1 MQTKTLITQQDFKGD
16 LPYLSPNLKA
26 DKITPH
32 IYNAEKA
39 HLSFVLGNEMYNDLS
54 NTYSKEYSILSIA
67 NGIGNLI
74 IVQIGLAPEKPF
86 EVGQSFEIQNLEG
99 YLTADTTQKEVLK
112 QVFENQKF
120 IITEVVNTIT
130 IKFELSNFIDL
141 TLYTIT
147 KLGIVTKHLPLNY
160 LSLYAFIKPYLAYT
174 TMTLYIPFGNV
185 QNTNNGMKIQ
195 EIDTAV
201 TPEAKLLGMQVNTML
216 QSANLYESQI
226 IAFILNNRTLYPLY
240 PHTKPI
246 QNIANNV
253 VFLGNRK
260 TNNLKGYY

>member
-1 MQTKTLITQQDFKGD
+1 MKTLIIQQDFKGD

-39 HLSFVLGNEMYNDLS
+39 YLSSVLGNEMYNDLS
-54 NTYSKEYSILSIA
+54 NTYSKEYSILSVA

-74 IVQIGLAPEKPF
+74 IVQISLAPEKPF

-99 YLTADTTQKEVLK
+99 YLTVDTTQKEVLK

-120 IITEVVNTIT
+120 IITEVVNTTT
-130 IKFELSNFIDL
+130 IKFELLNFIDL
-141 TLYTIT
+141 TLYTVT
-147 KLGIVTKHLPLNY
+147 KLGVATKYLPLNY

-195 EIDTAV
+195 EIDTAT

-216 QSANLYESQI
+216 QSANMYEVQMI
-226 IAFILNNRTLYPLY
+226 EFLRNNELLFPLY
-240 PHTKPI
+240 PRTHVT
-246 QNIANNV
+246 QSTSNNV
-253 VFLGNRK
+253 IFLGTRK
-260 TNNLKGYY
+260 TNNMKGYF